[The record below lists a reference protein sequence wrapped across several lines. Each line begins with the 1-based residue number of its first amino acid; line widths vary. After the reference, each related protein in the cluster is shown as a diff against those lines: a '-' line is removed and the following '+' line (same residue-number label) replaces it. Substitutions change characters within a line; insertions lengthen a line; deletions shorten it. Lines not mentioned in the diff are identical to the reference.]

1 MSDDEDSATVS
12 IEALDTPVLIHVKGS
27 ISDEMVG
34 QISAAFSQARD
45 SKQETVVLDIH
56 SPGGSCYSA
65 LAIQD
70 IIQAWLSESDTR
82 KLVTKTS
89 MAFSS
94 AFNLFLLGST
104 RVVTPR
110 ATLMSH
116 DVQGGVEGELAQ
128 LVTNLREYKR
138 VNSIFD
144 AQIRDSLGEDV
155 ALILCGQGDVY
166 LSASRAKE
174 LGIATHI
181 GFARV
186 STDIQ
191 MTIVET
197 AGVEGT
203 AEDSTSNPP
212 PPSAKRRKRR
222 TNTNI

>member
-1 MSDDEDSATVS
+1 MSDDEDARVS
-12 IEALDTPVLIHVKGS
+12 IEVLDTPVLIHIRGG
-27 ISDEMVG
+27 INDEMVA
-34 QISAAFSQARD
+34 QISTAFSQARD

-70 IIQAWLSESDTR
+70 IIHAWLSECDTR

-144 AQIRDSLGEDV
+144 TQIKEILGDDV

-166 LSASRAKE
+166 LSAIRAKE

-181 GFARV
+181 GYARV

-191 MTIVET
+191 LTIVET
-197 AGVEGT
+197 PGVDGT
-203 AEDSTSNPP
+203 EESSPDPE
-212 PPSAKRRKRR
+212 RKRR
-222 TNTNI
+222 RRRTGTA